1 MLEPQ
6 GDLSAYEDSP
16 GCEFFSIIGK
26 RAATNAINENKALG
40 LPWTYLKDNWVVR
53 EFPDG
58 TVEKIV
64 AVDLSPL
71 RKFEKKI
78 LLHVNRENYNC

>member
-6 GDLSAYEDSP
+6 GDLSVYEDSQ

-26 RAATNAINENKALG
+26 RAAINAINENKALG
-40 LPWTYLKDNWVVR
+40 LPWIYLKDSWVVR

-58 TVEKIV
+58 KVEKIV
-64 AVDLSPL
+64 AVAPSSL
-71 RKFEKKI
+71 REFEKGTV
-78 LLHVNRENYNC
+78 LHIDRENYNC